1 MQVTE
6 TLSEGLKRAYTV
18 VLPAADLEGKRS
30 ARLAELG
37 KTLRI
42 PGFRPGKVPLPV
54 VRQRYGTAVSAEV
67 LEESVGEATRQVLSE
82 RGLRPATQPK
92 VDLVA
97 TEPDKDLEF
106 KMEFEVLPDVK
117 LPEFGGIRLTRLK
130 AEVSQETLDKA
141 LANVAQRQRSFED
154 VEEARPAAKGDF
166 LQIDFSG
173 TVEGKPVSGGAGTAA
188 DVEVGG
194 EGFVPGFT
202 EQLEGISPGETKQFP
217 LTFPADYPGPE
228 LAGKEVQFEVAAKKL
243 RRAVVPPLD
252 DELGKK
258 LGLEG
263 IEQLRELVRGQI
275 QREYDQLSR
284 MRLKRQ
290 LLDELAKLAT
300 FSVPDSLVEAEFG
313 QIWQRLQADRAA
325 GQLDA
330 EDREK
335 DEATLRAD
343 YRAIAERRVRLGLL
357 LAEIG
362 RTHSISVTADE
373 MTRAVRGEA
382 ARYPGQE
389 NRVLEFFRKN
399 PQAAEHLRGPI
410 FEDKVIDFLI
420 GLAQV
425 EDQQVSPEE
434 LSRDPEAAE
443 AKGGEAVSGEATA
456 GEAATGEATT
466 SEATT
471 GEATSSE

>member
-54 VRQRYGTAVSAEV
+54 VRQRYGNAVSAEV

-82 RGLRPATQPK
+82 RKLRPAMQPK

-97 TEPDKDLEF
+97 SAPDQDLEF
-106 KMEFEVLPDVK
+106 KMELEVLPEVA
-117 LPEFGGIRLTRLK
+117 LPEFGGIRLVRLK

-141 LANVAQRQRSFED
+141 LANIAERQRTFED
-154 VEEARPAAKGDF
+154 VDEARPAAKGDF
-166 LQIDFSG
+166 LNIDFSG
-173 TVEGKPVSGGAGTAA
+173 TVDGKPVSGGAGSGV

-194 EGFVPGFT
+194 QGFVPGFT
-202 EQLEGISPGETKQFP
+202 EQLEGMAPGDTRHFP
-217 LTFPADYPGPE
+217 LTFPADYPNPE
-228 LAGKEVQFEVAAKKL
+228 LAGKEVQFEVTANKL

-252 DELGKK
+252 DELAKK
-258 LGLEG
+258 LGVDG
-263 IEQLRELVRGQI
+263 IEQLRELIRGQI

-290 LLDELAKLAT
+290 LLDELATLAT
-300 FSVPDSLVEAEFG
+300 FSVPESLVEAEFG
-313 QIWQRLQADRAA
+313 QIWQRLEADRAA
-325 GQLDA
+325 GQLDE
-330 EDREK
+330 EDRNK

-362 RTHSISVTADE
+362 RVHNINVTSDE

-410 FEDKVIDFLI
+410 FEDKVIDFLVE
-420 GLAQV
+420 LAQV
-425 EDQQVSPEE
+425 EDKPVSAEE
-434 LSRDPEAAE
+434 LSREPESE
-443 AKGGEAVSGEATA
+443 TK
-456 GEAATGEATT
+456 TGE
-466 SEATT
+466 
-471 GEATSSE
+471 

>member
-37 KTLRI
+37 RTLRI

-54 VRQRYGTAVSAEV
+54 VRQRYGQAVSAEV
-67 LEESVGEATRQVLSE
+67 LEESVGEATRKVLSE
-82 RGLRPATQPK
+82 RGLRPAVQPK

-97 TEPDKDLEF
+97 VAPDQDLEF
-106 KMEFEVLPDVK
+106 KMELEVLPDVH
-117 LPEFGGIRLTRLK
+117 LPEFGGIRLTRFK
-130 AEVSQETLDKA
+130 TEVSPETLERA
-141 LANVAQRQRSFED
+141 LGNIAERQRSFED
-154 VEEARPAAKGDF
+154 VDEARPAAKGEF

-173 TVEGKPVSGGAGTAA
+173 TVEDKPVSGGAGTGA

-202 EQLEGISPGETKQFP
+202 EQLEGMSPGETKQFA
-217 LTFPADYPGPE
+217 LTFPADYPSPE
-228 LAGKEVQFEVAAKKL
+228 LAGKEVQFAVTAKKL
-243 RRAVVPPLD
+243 RRKVVPALD
-252 DELGKK
+252 DELAKQ

-263 IEQLRELVRGQI
+263 IEPLRELVRGQI

-300 FSVPDSLVEAEFG
+300 FTVPESLVQAEFD
-313 QIWQRLQADRAA
+313 QIWRRLEADKAA
-325 GQLDA
+325 GQLDD
-330 EDREK
+330 EDRDK

-362 RTHSISVTADE
+362 RVHNITVNSDE
-373 MTRAVRGEA
+373 MARAVRGEA
-382 ARYPGQE
+382 GRYPGQE

-410 FEDKVIDFLI
+410 FEDKVIDFLVE
-420 GLAQV
+420 LAQV
-425 EDQQVSPEE
+425 EDKPVTPEE
-434 LSRDPEAAE
+434 LAREPEAAE
-443 AKGGEAVSGEATA
+443 AKAE
-456 GEAATGEATT
+456 
-466 SEATT
+466 
-471 GEATSSE
+471 

>member
-54 VRQRYGTAVSAEV
+54 VRQRYGQAVSAEV
-67 LEESVGEATRQVLSE
+67 LEESVGEATRTVLSE
-82 RGLRPATQPK
+82 RGLRPAVQPK

-97 TEPDKDLEF
+97 AEPNQDLEF
-106 KMEFEVLPDVK
+106 KMELEVLPDVV
-117 LPEFGGIRLTRLK
+117 LPEFGGIQLTRLK
-130 AEVSQETLDKA
+130 AEVSQETLERA
-141 LANVAQRQRSFED
+141 LANIAERQRTFEGVDD
-154 VEEARPAAKGDF
+154 VRPAAKGDF

-173 TVEGKPVSGGAGTAA
+173 RVEDKPVPGGAGTSV
-188 DVEVGG
+188 DVEVAG

-202 EQLEGISPGETKQFP
+202 EQLEGMSPGEAKQFA
-217 LTFPADYPGPE
+217 LTFPADYPNKE
-228 LAGKEVQFEVAAKKL
+228 LAGKDVRFEVTARKL
-243 RRAVVPPLD
+243 RRKVLPPLD
-252 DELGKK
+252 DELAKK
-258 LGLEG
+258 LGLQG
-263 IEQLRELVRGQI
+263 IESLRELVRGQI

-290 LLDELAKLAT
+290 LLDELSKLAT
-300 FSVPDSLVEAEFG
+300 FSVPESLVQAEFD
-313 QIWQRLQADRAA
+313 QIWRRLEADKAA
-325 GQLDA
+325 GQLDE
-330 EDREK
+330 EDRGK

-362 RTHSISVTADE
+362 RAHNISVAADE
-373 MTRAVRGEA
+373 MTRAMRGEA

-410 FEDKVIDFLI
+410 FEDKVIDFLVE
-420 GLAQV
+420 LAQV
-425 EDQQVSPEE
+425 EDKPVTPEE
-434 LSRDPEAAE
+434 LAQEPEAAE
-443 AKGGEAVSGEATA
+443 AKAE
-456 GEAATGEATT
+456 
-466 SEATT
+466 
-471 GEATSSE
+471 